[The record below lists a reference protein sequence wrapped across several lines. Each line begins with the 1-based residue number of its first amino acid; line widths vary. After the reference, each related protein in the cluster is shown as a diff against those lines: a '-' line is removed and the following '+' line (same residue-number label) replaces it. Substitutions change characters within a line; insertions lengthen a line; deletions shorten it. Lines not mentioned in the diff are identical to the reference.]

1 MHKQDRKNYLVVIT
15 VYILVRLIVL
25 IRDNNLSL
33 SYFLNY
39 ELSGVIGFVIGYTL
53 LYYIVLKKDK

>member
-15 VYILVRLIVL
+15 VYVLVRLIVL

-39 ELSGVIGFVIGYTL
+39 ELSGVIGFIIGYTL
-53 LYYIVLKKDK
+53 L

>member
-15 VYILVRLIVL
+15 VYVLVRLIVL

-39 ELSGVIGFVIGYTL
+39 ELSGVIGFIIGYTL
-53 LYYIVLKKDK
+53 LYSIKER

>member
-1 MHKQDRKNYLVVIT
+1 MYKKDRKNYLVVIA
-15 VYILVRLIVL
+15 VYVLVRVIIL

-39 ELSGVIGFVIGYTL
+39 ELSGVIGFIIGYTL
-53 LYYIVLKKDK
+53 LYYLVLKKDK